1 MCCIWLVFGIVPNP
15 QKHTH
20 SSLFIWNVSGN
31 LIHKADRKEDISE
44 KDIQT
49 KNKTNGKTNKKQKNK
64 TKITTTKKDTDLL
77 IENKMKKE
85 RSRDSKK
92 NESY

>member
-20 SSLFIWNVSGN
+20 SSLFIWNVLGN
-31 LIHKADRKEDISE
+31 LIHKTDRKEDISE

-49 KNKTNGKTNKKQKNK
+49 KNKRTKQ
-64 TKITTTKKDTDLL
+64 KITTTKKDTDLL

>member
-20 SSLFIWNVSGN
+20 SSLFIWNVLGN

-49 KNKTNGKTNKKQKNK
+49 KNKRTKQ
-64 TKITTTKKDTDLL
+64 KITTTKKDTDLL